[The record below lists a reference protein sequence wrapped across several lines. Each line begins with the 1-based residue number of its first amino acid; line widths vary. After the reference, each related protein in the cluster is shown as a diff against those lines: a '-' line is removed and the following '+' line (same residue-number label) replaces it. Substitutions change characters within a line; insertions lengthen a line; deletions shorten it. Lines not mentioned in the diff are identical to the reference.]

1 MISKITFEKLE
12 YQKVLNYISNY
23 TSTDQ
28 GKEKI
33 LTTLPFTNLVGAET
47 EGCFVTEAKNIL
59 INHEYPPINYLP
71 NLQNDLSRSTIEG
84 TVLGQD
90 SIKRILDLAVI
101 SRRLFSYLKSNALNT
116 NLNKEFS
123 ASFFIDKNFESH
135 ISKIFNQQGEI
146 NDNASKKL
154 SDIRKEIIRKS
165 AGLKSIIEKLLKGFS
180 NSYLVQ
186 EEYVTQ
192 RDGRLVL
199 PIKAEHKRHVK
210 GFIHSESNTGQ
221 TVYIE
226 PEETLE
232 LNNEI
237 LSLGFAE
244 KREIEKILKEITTL
258 IGNNAHSL
266 KLALNAIVHIDSI
279 FAKAKYSL
287 EIMGSFPIFNKT
299 KKIKLIN
306 ARHPILLKKM
316 GFEKTVPLSFNYVN
330 NDVTLITGPNA
341 GGKTVVIKTI
351 GLISLLTQSGI
362 HIPIDPDSEMFF
374 FNKIMLDIGD
384 EQSLEDDLS
393 TFSSHLSNIKNILDE
408 ADEYSLILI
417 DEIGTGTDPS
427 EGTALAASFLIK
439 MQEKKSIVIATTHH
453 GNLKIIASELEN
465 FQNASMEYDLSKL
478 QPTYKFRQG
487 MPGSSY
493 AFEVAEKIGLDKS
506 ILKLAEE
513 YLDSDKN
520 KIEKFITDLEN
531 KSMALTKKL
540 NQLEI
545 ENTRLQGLTGL
556 YERENQKLKDQ
567 KEKIIKETREKAD
580 LFLDDI
586 NSQFENT
593 IKRIKESN
601 AEKQIIREEKEKI
614 LKLKRI
620 VEETYKQPVPN
631 IIDRG
636 EFNKTDYVQIKDS
649 LTSGE
654 IIEIDNAKGTATIEA
669 GALKIKAKIKNLI
682 HVEKPKNKVSQ
693 KIFVSSSS
701 LESTKL
707 DIRGRKPE
715 EIEFEVVKFIDDA
728 HLSGLRNVEIIHGKG
743 TGVLRESVHQLLKNH
758 TLVKSFELA
767 DIELG
772 GAGATNVKLK

>member
-33 LTTLPFTNLVGAET
+33 LTTLPFTNLIGAES

-59 INHEYPPINYLP
+59 INYEYPPISYLP

-341 GGKTVVIKTI
+341 GGKTVVSRVFIFL
-351 GLISLLTQSGI
+351 LIQ
-362 HIPIDPDSEMFF
+362 
-374 FNKIMLDIGD
+374 
-384 EQSLEDDLS
+384 
-393 TFSSHLSNIKNILDE
+393 ILRCF
-408 ADEYSLILI
+408 SLI
-417 DEIGTGTDPS
+417 
-427 EGTALAASFLIK
+427 K
-439 MQEKKSIVIATTHH
+439 
-453 GNLKIIASELEN
+453 
-465 FQNASMEYDLSKL
+465 
-478 QPTYKFRQG
+478 
-487 MPGSSY
+487 
-493 AFEVAEKIGLDKS
+493 
-506 ILKLAEE
+506 
-513 YLDSDKN
+513 
-520 KIEKFITDLEN
+520 
-531 KSMALTKKL
+531 
-540 NQLEI
+540 
-545 ENTRLQGLTGL
+545 
-556 YERENQKLKDQ
+556 
-567 KEKIIKETREKAD
+567 
-580 LFLDDI
+580 
-586 NSQFENT
+586 
-593 IKRIKESN
+593 
-601 AEKQIIREEKEKI
+601 
-614 LKLKRI
+614 
-620 VEETYKQPVPN
+620 
-631 IIDRG
+631 
-636 EFNKTDYVQIKDS
+636 
-649 LTSGE
+649 
-654 IIEIDNAKGTATIEA
+654 
-669 GALKIKAKIKNLI
+669 
-682 HVEKPKNKVSQ
+682 
-693 KIFVSSSS
+693 
-701 LESTKL
+701 
-707 DIRGRKPE
+707 
-715 EIEFEVVKFIDDA
+715 
-728 HLSGLRNVEIIHGKG
+728 
-743 TGVLRESVHQLLKNH
+743 
-758 TLVKSFELA
+758 
-767 DIELG
+767 
-772 GAGATNVKLK
+772 